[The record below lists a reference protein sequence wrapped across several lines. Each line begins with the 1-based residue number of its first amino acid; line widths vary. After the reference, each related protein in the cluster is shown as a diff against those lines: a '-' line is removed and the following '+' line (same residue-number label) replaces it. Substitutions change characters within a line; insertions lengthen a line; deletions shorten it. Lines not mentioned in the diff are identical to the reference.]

1 MGTVNTLDDS
11 LEVVRENLFPS
22 TKGVHANQ
30 RFLNLHAFSIRDG
43 TGSQQ
48 LEGILK
54 LTQKFLSKH
63 FEKNYFG

>member
-30 RFLNLHAFSIRDG
+30 RFLNLHAFSMRDNG
-43 TGSQQ
+43 QQ